1 VLAGVSYEEQEDAG
15 FGAAVINLI
24 IIPALW
30 VGNSALVFWVIR
42 LFVMYDPKKRKA
54 WGRYI
59 NEKRMAR
66 GLCWAYAGME
76 AALWVAAAVFGFYR
90 WLARDVW
97 TRVILLQHAA
107 YAQAFEAC
115 STWQAFGPKTHCSTR
130 RDTPYHSPIG
140 IGGSA
145 TFQSKPDAP

>member
-76 AALWVAAAVFGFYR
+76 AALWVAHRLSKPVPLGR
-90 WLARDVW
+90 RLARKHIARHVEIPP
-97 TRVILLQHAA
+97 T
-107 YAQAFEAC
+107 
-115 STWQAFGPKTHCSTR
+115 TH
-130 RDTPYHSPIG
+130 
-140 IGGSA
+140 
-145 TFQSKPDAP
+145 Q